1 MKTIKKLQLAAAIA
15 AGLTLVGCGSDTD
28 SNDTVSVDVDCANGR
43 TVDIA
48 ANVTTNSS
56 SVSEELVNA
65 LNSAQT
71 CDTIVIPAGNHAIA
85 TELTFDG
92 EGVFGATEMVTN
104 LTIQGAG
111 MAKTI
116 NDVAD
121 KTALSFGAAEG
132 NGAKAD
138 GFFISNTKNIIF
150 EDLGV
155 FEAPNNAIKLKD
167 TDGIIIRNVATVWE
181 NDFQSTNGAYG
192 LYPVETSNVLIED
205 SYVQGSADAGVYV
218 GQSEN
223 IIVRRNIAIK
233 NVAGIEIEN
242 SKNADVYDNIATENT
257 GGILIFDLPIGNGI
271 YGSGVRVFD
280 NEITENN
287 APNFAVVGGSAAGV
301 HIVPPGTG
309 MIVLSTSDVEIY
321 NNTITDHKTTSIA
334 ITSFLLPDE
343 NVASFPNQ
351 DVGGE
356 VTSYGDIHPYAEILL
371 DGWSPFVRNINIH
384 DNTISNPTVSSAPE
398 GALIQDLIDGYA
410 VMQGYGYTGSAVPD
424 ILYDGVGELLVNT
437 PITGAES
444 SGIPDGTPLGL
455 ALAMGINAVATGLDS
470 LGFESDGKQITDL
483 GLWASYSNTDRVCQS
498 NNGEGTRAAAVYA
511 TSPEDTFANYPLPIL
526 TGNMADAPQV
536 VETQPSFLLD
546 VANDIVQPV
555 PFFLGED
562 DTMTCGDEVT
572 PFTGTAAVVTF
583 NGEAVM

>member
-15 AGLTLVGCGSDTD
+15 AGLTLVGCGSDSD
-28 SNDTVSVDVDCANGR
+28 KSSVDVNCANGR

-71 CDTIVIPAGNHAIA
+71 CDTILIPAGNHAIA

-104 LTIQGAG
+104 LTIKGAG
-111 MAKTI
+111 MAKATT
-116 NDVAD
+116 DVAD

-132 NGAKAD
+132 KGAKAD

-223 IIVRRNIAIK
+223 IIVRRTTAIK

-271 YGSGVRVFD
+271 YGAGVRIF
-280 NEITENN
+280 NNTITDNN

-321 NNTITDHKTTSIA
+321 NNTITDHRTTSIA
-334 ITSFLLPDE
+334 ITSFMLPDAD
-343 NVASFPNQ
+343 VASFP
-351 DVGGE
+351 DLGVGAT
-356 VTSYGDIHPYAEILL
+356 VMSYGDIHPYAEILL

-384 DNTISNPTVSSAPE
+384 DNTISNPTVASSPT
-398 GALIQDLIDGYA
+398 GALMQDLINGYA
-410 VMQGYGYTGSAVPD
+410 VMQAHGKTGSAMPD

-437 PITGAES
+437 PITGAS
-444 SGIPDGTPLGL
+444 ASDIPDGTPLGL
-455 ALAMGINAVATGLDS
+455 ALAMGINGAAAALDDY
-470 LGFESDGKQITDL
+470 GFEDEGKQITDL
-483 GLWASYSNTDRVCQS
+483 GLWASYGNDDRVCQS
-498 NNGEGTRAAAVYA
+498 NNGAATRAAAVYA
-511 TSPEDTFANYPLPIL
+511 TSPTAKYTDFPKMIL
-526 TGNMADAPQV
+526 TGDQADAGQLIDEQV
-536 VETQPSFLLD
+536 SFILD
-546 VANDIVQPV
+546 VANDVVEPV